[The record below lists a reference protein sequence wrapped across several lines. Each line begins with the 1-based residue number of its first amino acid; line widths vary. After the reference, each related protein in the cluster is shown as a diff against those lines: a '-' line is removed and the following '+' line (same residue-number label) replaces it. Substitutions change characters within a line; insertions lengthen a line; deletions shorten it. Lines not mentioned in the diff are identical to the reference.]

1 MLVATGP
8 TGAQTPTVEN
18 TIRLRIEQVRE
29 LPATTVRGSRLLR
42 PDAVARFFEARTFT
56 PAWRLPAAAQQVLV
70 AIRNIE
76 QDGLTPAD
84 YHLSAITAA
93 LDAYTKAPS

>member
-1 MLVATGP
+1 MNANRRSLSRIVVVLLMLVATWS

-29 LPATTVRGSRLLR
+29 LPATTVRGSRLLQA
-42 PDAVARFFEARTFT
+42 DAVARFFEARAFT
-56 PAWRLPAAAQQVLV
+56 PAWRLPAAVQQVLV
-70 AIRNIE
+70 AIGNIE

-84 YHLSAITAA
+84 Y
-93 LDAYTKAPS
+93 D